1 MTTLEPTTATR
12 SAADAMRTLSK
23 EFLDACPV
31 ENGFRIRGLD
41 MTRIEVFVDAA
52 FAFAVTM
59 LVISFDEIPSNFA
72 EMVAAL
78 KRTPAFIAAVAQL
91 VWIWWA
97 HNTWSRRFGL
107 EDSMTVFLSAAL
119 VIVVMVYVYPLRILA
134 EGAFGWLTNGWLP
147 SSFELQSFDE
157 LRFMFV
163 FLGVGFVL
171 LCLLFQ
177 FMNAYALR
185 KGDQLGLD
193 AVERYHLVTIRM
205 VWAGSALT
213 GGLSILLALTL
224 PERWVPLA
232 GFGYAPLAVLLPL
245 IEWRR
250 GQRAPAGEP

>member
-1 MTTLEPTTATR
+1 MQP
-12 SAADAMRTLSK
+12 LSK
-23 EFLDACPV
+23 EFLETCPV

-52 FAFAVTM
+52 FAFAVTL
-59 LVISFDEIPSNFA
+59 LVISFDEIPSNFP
-72 EMVAAL
+72 EMVDAL
-78 KRTPAFIAAVAQL
+78 KKTPAFIAAVAQL

-147 SSFELQSFDE
+147 SSFELQNYDE

-163 FLGVGFVL
+163 FLGVGFAL
-171 LCLLFQ
+171 LCMLFYA
-177 FMNAYALR
+177 MNAYAAR
-185 KGDQLGLD
+185 RSEQLVLD
-193 AVERYHLVTIRM
+193 DVERFHLVTIRM

-224 PERWVPLA
+224 PDRWVPLA
-232 GFGYAPLAVLLPL
+232 GFGYMPLALVLPA
-245 IEWRR
+245 IEWTRGRR
-250 GQRAPAGEP
+250 TPAR